1 MEHIEDFQQ
10 ILIFWSSTLKLTV
23 QCWVVIGG
31 SESIETTIIQ
41 LSSLTV
47 TSKSPLANKAIQV
60 DWLVTQY

>member
-47 TSKSPLANKAIQV
+47 TSKSPLANMAIQV